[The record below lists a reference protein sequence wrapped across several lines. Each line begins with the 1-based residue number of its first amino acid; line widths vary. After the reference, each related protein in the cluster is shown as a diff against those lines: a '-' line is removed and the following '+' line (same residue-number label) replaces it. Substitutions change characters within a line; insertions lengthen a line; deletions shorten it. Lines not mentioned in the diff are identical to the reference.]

1 LSQQLKDSIKES
13 KLTVEKVKR
22 GSSLFDL
29 DVIKTKTANNSSMII
44 KQEGIKE
51 EFDHYLDLSYVDMAY
66 VPGNIDEKI
75 RKSTI
80 DII

>member
-1 LSQQLKDSIKES
+1 M
-13 KLTVEKVKR
+13 
-22 GSSLFDL
+22 
-29 DVIKTKTANNSSMII
+29 DVIKTKGTNNSSMII

-66 VPGNIDEKI
+66 VPDNYDEKI

-80 DII
+80 DLI